1 MTQRFAVALVFAGLM
16 TAVAAEEGDPFD
28 PVPPPVSPVS
38 LKPVEPVNL
47 GVKKIEPATDL
58 KTEPKI
64 DPKPEPEPKTEES
77 SEPKVVVKSEMPTG
91 FDRFKVLVQRNMFS
105 KERGRPREESK
116 RERKREAPPV
126 PRIEA
131 DLVLI
136 GVVQKDGLPAA
147 IVENRVSGKIVTLK
161 PGDSIGA
168 GVAKVISL
176 DSIDF
181 EADGIL
187 HVIRIGSTLAGTAPK
202 TITTVSETP
211 AATTPAPSGTAL
223 PSPLTSTTTSTGPA
237 APASPAGSAGESVLE
252 RMRRKRQEELR
263 K

>member
-1 MTQRFAVALVFAGLM
+1 MTQRFVAALIFAGLM
-16 TAVAAEEGDPFD
+16 TSVTAEEGDEFD

-38 LKPVEPVNL
+38 LKPAEPVNL
-47 GVKKIEPATDL
+47 SVKKVEPATDL
-58 KTEPKI
+58 KAEPKI
-64 DPKPEPEPKTEES
+64 EPKAEES
-77 SEPKVVVKSEMPTG
+77 SEPKVVVKTEMPVG

-211 AATTPAPSGTAL
+211 AATTPAPNGTAL
-223 PSPLTSTTTSTGPA
+223 PSPLTSSTTSTGPA